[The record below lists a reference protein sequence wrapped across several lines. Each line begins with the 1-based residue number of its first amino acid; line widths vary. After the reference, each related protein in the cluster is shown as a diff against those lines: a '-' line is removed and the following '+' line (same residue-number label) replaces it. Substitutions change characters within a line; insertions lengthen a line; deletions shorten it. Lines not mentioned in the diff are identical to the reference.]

1 MSTYGKVVKM
11 KWANIHKALRLGPLN
26 QCSKLSVPVGNVTFG
41 TTKSSVGLVW
51 FLEPF
56 HSLFPWCCSFLI
68 LLLPWLC
75 FAFSKKLSWP
85 LKFEVPQASIW
96 GNRLCELS
104 PWAVYFPRAPGFTY
118 TPVASKASAS
128 VLALLH
134 IAWIHPSV
142 HSVAFHISGNELT
155 MPLCREYHPLCHP
168 PAFNHF
174 SMMAQ
179 RMSFEVTWA
188 QVGIIATY
196 QLCDLG
202 QVT

>member
-1 MSTYGKVVKM
+1 M
-11 KWANIHKALRLGPLN
+11 
-26 QCSKLSVPVGNVTFG
+26 
-41 TTKSSVGLVW
+41 
-51 FLEPF
+51 
-56 HSLFPWCCSFLI
+56 
-68 LLLPWLC
+68 
-75 FAFSKKLSWP
+75 
-85 LKFEVPQASIW
+85 
-96 GNRLCELS
+96 
-104 PWAVYFPRAPGFTY
+104 
-118 TPVASKASAS
+118 ASKASAS

-142 HSVAFHISGNELT
+142 HSLAFHISGNELT